1 MIRKLDF
8 RGFLGDL
15 HPLGRGV
22 AHRSPPVYKG
32 NAGFV
37 GNSLYN
43 QHFPYKRDDSGEGYL
58 STVGPDYL
66 EKLQN
71 RVF

>member
-32 NAGFV
+32 NARFI
-37 GNSLYN
+37 GN
-43 QHFPYKRDDSGEGYL
+43 PYKTSISLINGWAP
-58 STVGPDYL
+58 VGDTSP
-66 EKLQN
+66 Q
-71 RVF
+71 RVQIN